1 MNFDT
6 CRSICLPAA
15 GAGPIFADLKDPFR
29 RATILRHHHRP
40 PPPRRQLFGPLT
52 TPIQSGNKSP
62 GGGGNMVAD
71 FTANLALTFCRHRPN
86 PIPTLLFT
94 LTCTSEKN
102 CPDSDMGQ
110 TKNNPLTVI

>member
-1 MNFDT
+1 
-6 CRSICLPAA
+6 
-15 GAGPIFADLKDPFR
+15 
-29 RATILRHHHRP
+29 
-40 PPPRRQLFGPLT
+40 
-52 TPIQSGNKSP
+52 
-62 GGGGNMVAD
+62 MVGD
-71 FTANLALTFCRHRPN
+71 FTANLALPFCRHLPN